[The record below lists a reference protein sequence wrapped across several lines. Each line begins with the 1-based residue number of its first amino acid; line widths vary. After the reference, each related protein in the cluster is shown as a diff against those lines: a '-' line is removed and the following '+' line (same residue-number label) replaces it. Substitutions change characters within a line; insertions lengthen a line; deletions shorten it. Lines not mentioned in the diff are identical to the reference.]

1 MVKKK
6 TNSRISEKKPGR
18 LKIGV
23 RVSLFNIHH
32 LRIFAFPLQAIFE
45 CMIYSVCIFHDR
57 HALAFSLRKLPEQVL
72 KKVIPVNVIHISD
85 QMPGGI
91 KTVVMVVF
99 RNRTGHQVIILK
111 ITIKKPCHCGN
122 IPDHA

>member
-6 TNSRISEKKPGR
+6 TNSRIPQKKPGR

-32 LRIFAFPLQAIFE
+32 LRIFAFPLQTIFK

-57 HALAFSLRKLPEQVL
+57 RDHELLSLHAIFCGSGLSHPAIAVMHVRKEL
-72 KKVIPVNVIHISD
+72 IP
-85 QMPGGI
+85 
-91 KTVVMVVF
+91 
-99 RNRTGHQVIILK
+99 
-111 ITIKKPCHCGN
+111 GN
-122 IPDHA
+122 GVAML

>member
-23 RVSLFNIHH
+23 R
-32 LRIFAFPLQAIFE
+32 
-45 CMIYSVCIFHDR
+45 
-57 HALAFSLRKLPEQVL
+57 FSLRKLPEQVL

-91 KTVVMVVF
+91 KAVVMVVF

-111 ITIKKPCHCGN
+111 ITVKKPCHCGN